1 MKKYLQFFFIG
12 LFLLI
17 IFGATFMG
25 GAFFGRDF
33 LAAKK
38 NNYSFNSN
46 LELNELF
53 IPVFEAWDIVHEQYV
68 DQPVDDIEMMHGAIS
83 GMLESLGDP
92 HTSYMDP
99 DEYQQQNAPLQGEY
113 TGIGAWVDTSG
124 KFLIIISPMP
134 NSPAEE
140 AGIKPGDIVI
150 NIDGEDMTGV
160 DPTLIL
166 RRILGPA
173 DTKVILTIVRED
185 ENIPIDI
192 EITRAVIEVPAIE
205 YHILDNNIAYLRLF
219 QYSTNVDEKVKNAL
233 EEMLINDPIGLI
245 FDLRN
250 NSGGFLDSAINIT
263 SLFID
268 EGTIMIE
275 EWGDGTQEI
284 YKAQGDAI
292 EKSIPLIVLV
302 NGGTASASEIT
313 AGAIQDHERGIL
325 IGSVTFGKGLIQN
338 WTILE
343 GDNGAVR
350 VSVARWLTPN
360 GRQIQGDG
368 LVPDIVVEITEED
381 YEAGIDPQLDKA
393 IEWVLNR

>member
-1 MKKYLQFFFIG
+1 MKKYLRFMFIG
-12 LFLLI
+12 LFLLV
-17 IFGATFMG
+17 IFSSTFIG
-25 GAFFGRDF
+25 GAFFGREV
-33 LAAKK
+33 LAAKT
-38 NNYSFNSN
+38 NNHSVSSN
-46 LELNELF
+46 PELNELF
-53 IPVFEAWDIVHEQYV
+53 LPFFEAWDIVHEQYV
-68 DQPVDDIEMMHGAIS
+68 DQPVDDVEMMHGAIS

-150 NIDGEDMTGV
+150 NIDGEDMTGI

-173 DTKVILTIVRED
+173 DTKVILTVVREG

-205 YHILDNNIAYLRLF
+205 YHMLDNNIAYLRLF
-219 QYSTNVDEKVKNAL
+219 QYSINVNEKVKNAL
-233 EEMLINDPIGLI
+233 EEMLVNDPIGLI

-250 NSGGFLDSAINIT
+250 NSGGYLDSAISIT

-284 YKAQGDAI
+284 YEAQGDAI
-292 EKSIPLIVLV
+292 EKSIPLVVLV
-302 NGGTASASEIT
+302 NRGTASASEIT

-338 WTILE
+338 WTVLE
-343 GDNGAVR
+343 EDNGAVR

-368 LVPDIVVEITEED
+368 LVPDIEVEITEED
-381 YEAGIDPQLDKA
+381 YDAGDDPQLDKA
-393 IEWVLNR
+393 IEWMLNR